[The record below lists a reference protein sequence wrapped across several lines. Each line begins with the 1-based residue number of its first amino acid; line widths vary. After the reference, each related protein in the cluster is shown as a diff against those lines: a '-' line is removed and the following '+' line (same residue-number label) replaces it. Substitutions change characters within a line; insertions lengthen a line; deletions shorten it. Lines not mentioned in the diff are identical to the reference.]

1 LIHKD
6 LRLTH
11 LQDQIEL
18 GKKIRSRKS
27 QLTLLSNPDKKDVLQ
42 ERRENVKRIRVEKQE
57 SQHKVAQ
64 HKQQAREKNRKIRL
78 DTQE

>member
-1 LIHKD
+1 MIHKD

-18 GKKIRSRKS
+18 GKKIRSHKS
-27 QLTLLSNPDKKDVLQ
+27 QLTLLSNPEKKDVLQ
-42 ERRENVKRIRVEKQE
+42 ERRENVKRIRVEKQV
-57 SQHKVAQ
+57 SQQKVAQ
-64 HKQQAREKNRKIRL
+64 HKQQTREKNRKIRL